1 VAKDPS
7 KVGGVNIN
15 IDVGVSSSSQTSS
28 GQSSTASGAAVSA
41 GRDLTIIAGGK
52 GDQSDIIVS
61 GSDLAA
67 GRNIV
72 LDAQGDILLTAQQNT
87 ASQKTDGKSS
97 SASIGVG
104 FSIGGTQNGVSINL
118 GAGGSKNKSNGED
131 VTWNNTHVQAGN
143 VLTMNSGGD
152 TVLRGAQATG
162 DRILATVGGDLVI
175 ESLQDISNYTARDR
189 SVGVQVSLCIPPI
202 CYGAS
207 SVSGNYGNTK
217 INSEYASVTE
227 QSGLWAGDGGFQL
240 DVAKNTG
247 LIGGVI
253 ASSDKA
259 VADGKNVLITGTLT
273 SRDVENRAS
282 YEGQSIQLGGGVSF
296 GGGKEGGKD
305 KSNIGT
311 DGKSEVAGGTK
322 ATPNSNLPSSNGV
335 SMGVPVVA
343 GASGE
348 ASSTTLSGISGGT
361 IVIRDEAGQKAL
373 TGQTVAEVIAGLNRD
388 TKDTLNSLDPIFD
401 EKEIR
406 AGFEIVGEASR
417 QVGQFLANRA
427 AEIDALKARAK
438 DQTLSQAE
446 RDQAAVAADKLNG
459 EWGPSGTYRRIV
471 SAISAAASGNVTG
484 SGAGFVQAAAVNYLQ
499 SLGVSQVKKL
509 ADSMGSGTDSDAARA
524 LLHGVVACA
533 GASASSG
540 NCAAGAM
547 GAAAS
552 SVLAKLIS
560 MATGDDLSSEERE
573 ARGNLIAS
581 VVAGMSEAIS
591 VDPSTSTIAAVTEL
605 TNNALTL
612 SQLKLFEAQASV
624 CEAIGNCDQV
634 RQKFRELSMETR
646 EVMIAVC
653 ADDPTAC
660 RERFGEFVEQS
671 TEYRKQLDKLLGM
684 DLPDALKDDLGVYFM
699 QNAEAASIVIHTEI
713 AVDLQKRYGV
723 SPEVAER
730 AMLVG
735 SAVAGMVKGTGKLP
749 VPSDLPIN
757 IHMGQQG
764 KHIKGHNNFEEGRS
778 YFNQGVD
785 PAELLA
791 GVHSGKYPVVGAG
804 SRGNPIVDFGRPI
817 GVDGRTGQSV
827 TRGQIHYGKNGAHIV
842 PDARN

>member
-1 VAKDPS
+1 V
-7 KVGGVNIN
+7 
-15 IDVGVSSSSQTSS
+15 
-28 GQSSTASGAAVSA
+28 
-41 GRDLTIIAGGK
+41 
-52 GDQSDIIVS
+52 
-61 GSDLAA
+61 
-67 GRNIV
+67 
-72 LDAQGDILLTAQQNT
+72 
-87 ASQKTDGKSS
+87 
-97 SASIGVG
+97 
-104 FSIGGTQNGVSINL
+104 
-118 GAGGSKNKSNGED
+118 
-131 VTWNNTHVQAGN
+131 
-143 VLTMNSGGD
+143 
-152 TVLRGAQATG
+152 RG
-162 DRILATVGGDLVI
+162 
-175 ESLQDISNYTARDR
+175 
-189 SVGVQVSLCIPPI
+189 
-202 CYGAS
+202 
-207 SVSGNYGNTK
+207 
-217 INSEYASVTE
+217 
-227 QSGLWAGDGGFQL
+227 
-240 DVAKNTG
+240 
-247 LIGGVI
+247 
-253 ASSDKA
+253 
-259 VADGKNVLITGTLT
+259 
-273 SRDVENRAS
+273 
-282 YEGQSIQLGGGVSF
+282 
-296 GGGKEGGKD
+296 
-305 KSNIGT
+305 
-311 DGKSEVAGGTK
+311 
-322 ATPNSNLPSSNGV
+322 
-335 SMGVPVVA
+335 
-343 GASGE
+343 
-348 ASSTTLSGISGGT
+348 
-361 IVIRDEAGQKAL
+361 
-373 TGQTVAEVIAGLNRD
+373 
-388 TKDTLNSLDPIFD
+388 
-401 EKEIR
+401 
-406 AGFEIVGEASR
+406 
-417 QVGQFLANRA
+417 
-427 AEIDALKARAK
+427 
-438 DQTLSQAE
+438 
-446 RDQAAVAADKLNG
+446 
-459 EWGPSGTYRRIV
+459 
-471 SAISAAASGNVTG
+471 
-484 SGAGFVQAAAVNYLQ
+484 
-499 SLGVSQVKKL
+499 SLGKQRKL
-509 ADSMGSGTDSDAARA
+509 YRWC
-524 LLHGVVACA
+524 H
-533 GASASSG
+533 
-540 NCAAGAM
+540 AAGAM

-560 MATGDDLSSEERE
+560 AASGDDLSSEERE

-581 VVAGMSEAIS
+581 IVAGMSEAIS